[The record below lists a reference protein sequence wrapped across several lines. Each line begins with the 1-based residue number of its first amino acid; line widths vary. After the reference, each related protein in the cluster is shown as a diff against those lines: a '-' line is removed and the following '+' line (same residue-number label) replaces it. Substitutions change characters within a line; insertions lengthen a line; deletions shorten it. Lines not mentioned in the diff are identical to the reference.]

1 MAEGEIITVAYDGEC
16 LMCSRGVR
24 FLAEHDGQRRLR
36 FVALQTPLGREREA
50 RAGTERLST
59 VIMKQGER
67 VFTNSEAVLVALK
80 GMGGIWTL
88 LGKLGT
94 MIPQSWRDRLYR
106 YIAQNRYRW
115 FGKRDTICALPSEAL
130 RERLIDGERV

>member
-16 LMCSRGVR
+16 LMCNRGVR
-24 FLAEHDGQRRLR
+24 FLAEHDRQRRLR
-36 FVALQTPLGREREA
+36 FVALQTPLGQEMEA
-50 RAGTERLST
+50 QAGTGRLST

-67 VFTNSEAVLVALK
+67 VFANSEAILVALK
-80 GMGGIWTL
+80 GMGGILTV
-88 LGKLGT
+88 LGRLGT
-94 MIPQSWRDRLYR
+94 IIPESWRDRLYR

-115 FGKRDTICALPSEAL
+115 FGKKDNICALPSEAL

>member
-1 MAEGEIITVAYDGEC
+1 
-16 LMCSRGVR
+16 
-24 FLAEHDGQRRLR
+24 
-36 FVALQTPLGREREA
+36 
-50 RAGTERLST
+50 

-67 VFTNSEAVLVALK
+67 VFANSEAVLVALK

-94 MIPQSWRDRLYR
+94 MIPETWRDRLYR
-106 YIAQNRYRW
+106 YIARNRYRW
-115 FGKRDTICALPSEAL
+115 FGKRDNICALPSEAL